1 MVTRLSDFLVFFQSR
16 TGRTL
21 GEGGRQR
28 PSASVV
34 LFVLVCCPGRDPLIG
49 GKGRTYVGD
58 AALMR
63 RLVPRV
69 APSKP
74 AAWPSCANPHW
85 APQNRRRT
93 YLFPHVSTAWYS
105 DLCCRVH
112 IADRFRLPQIHPRSA
127 RPPPHRV
134 GLMEGR
140 PGSLSAVLLKEQRFL
155 RCPRFCGDVGQAA
168 DDAWSSAAMA

>member
-1 MVTRLSDFLVFFQSR
+1 MVFFQTR
-16 TGRTL
+16 TGRTP
-21 GEGGRQR
+21 GKGGRQK

-34 LFVLVCCPGRDPLIG
+34 LFAPACRPDGGKVGCTRLVDPKPSARAAMPHECGGWSQGLHRRNQPPGRPAPT
-49 GKGRTYVGD
+49 RTG
-58 AALMR
+58 
-63 RLVPRV
+63 PR
-69 APSKP
+69 KP
-74 AAWPSCANPHW
+74 AQDGIFP
-85 APQNRRRT
+85 
-93 YLFPHVSTAWYS
+93 PHVSTAEYS
-105 DLCCRVH
+105 GLCCRVH

-155 RCPRFCGDVGQAA
+155 RCPRFCGNVGQAA